1 MILSNS
7 FVVLEDP
14 VPAKPML
21 RFFDRAGRRT
31 TDQRIRAFDVES
43 GEELWH
49 HRLPR
54 AGIATPMT
62 YEHDGRQYVVIAAGG
77 HGRWGLAVGDY
88 VVAFAL
94 PDN

>member
-1 MILSNS
+1 
-7 FVVLEDP
+7 
-14 VPAKPML
+14 ML
-21 RFFDRAGRRT
+21 RHIRT
-31 TDQRIRAFDVES
+31 VLLSRSIHIDLIQGFGCAFDVES

-77 HGRWGLAVGDY
+77 HGGWGLAVGDY